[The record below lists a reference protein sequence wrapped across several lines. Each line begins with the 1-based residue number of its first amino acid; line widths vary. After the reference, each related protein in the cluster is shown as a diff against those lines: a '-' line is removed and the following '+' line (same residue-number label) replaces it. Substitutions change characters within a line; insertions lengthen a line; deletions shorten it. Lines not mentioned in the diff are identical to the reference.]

1 MHMADKTVYY
11 PAVFH
16 EQESGYWVEFPD
28 LPGCL
33 TEGRTDVEAVK
44 MAQDALALY
53 LDKAGEETER
63 IINQPSRLRKVV
75 KDYPDD
81 LVMLVGCDPRQYYR
95 RNHSKAVKKTLTIPE
110 WLNDEAERKN
120 INFSQVLQEAI
131 IDKLGL

>member
-1 MHMADKTVYY
+1 MTYKTVYY

-33 TEGRTDVEAVK
+33 TEGRTDIEAVR

-53 LDKAGEETER
+53 LDKTGEEQNR
-63 IINQPSRLRKVV
+63 VISKPSEIRKIV
-75 KDYPDD
+75 KEYPND

-95 RNHSKAVKKTLTIPE
+95 ANHSKAVKKTLTIPE
-110 WLNDEAERKN
+110 WLNDEAIKKN
-120 INFSQVLQEAI
+120 INFSQVLQEALME
-131 IDKLGL
+131 KLGL

>member
-1 MHMADKTVYY
+1 MTNKTVYY

-16 EQESGYWVEFPD
+16 EQENGYWVEFPD

-33 TEGRTDVEAVK
+33 TEGRTDREAIV
-44 MAQDALALY
+44 MAQDALAMY
-53 LDKAGEETER
+53 LDKTGDEEER
-63 IINQPSRLRKVV
+63 QIAEPSKLKAVV
-75 KDYPDD
+75 KKYPED